1 MPRRLLTVW
10 LLALALIGAQALG
23 FAHRALHGPVTA
35 SASAGADLFADH
47 EGQATCPLYD
57 QLSGTAI
64 TPAVPV
70 VCVPAIPPFF
80 VLAFAQGEALARWA
94 ALFDARGPPSLR

>member
-10 LLALALIGAQALG
+10 LLALALLGAQALG
-23 FAHRALHGPVTA
+23 LAHRVEHGPTGGA
-35 SASAGADLFADH
+35 AGSELFADH
-47 EGQATCPLYD
+47 EGEAACPLYD

-70 VCVPAIPPFF
+70 LCVPAIPPLF
-80 VLAFAQGEALARWA
+80 VVVLAQGEALARWV

>member
-23 FAHRALHGPVTA
+23 LAHQVLHGPA
-35 SASAGADLFADH
+35 AASAGSDLFADH
-47 EGQATCPLYD
+47 EGQPTCPLYD

-70 VCVPAIPPFF
+70 LCVPAVPPLFF
-80 VLAFAQGEALARWA
+80 IAFAQGEALARWA
-94 ALFDARGPPSLR
+94 ALFDARGPPPLR